1 MAGSRFKSLAEEEIA
16 ELLDDKDSKNTQ
28 KSTKACRLVFEAF
41 LQEKSIQSPY
51 TAKELAT
58 VLPSFY
64 VEVRKKDGQLYTK
77 SSLTALRF
85 GLCRHFKQ
93 ALNIDILKDKAFK
106 EANQVYEARCEELM
120 KKGLGKTEHKP
131 PIDDEDLK
139 KLYHSGLFNV
149 ANPAML
155 QNKVFFEVMF
165 FFGRGGTSRH
175 NLRQLKKKDFVIK
188 VNSQG
193 KRYVVLKTTDPRT
206 KNLKARDA
214 PGEEG
219 VMIANSG
226 PFCPVCSFEKYLS
239 HLNPSNEFLFQR
251 PRVSDYGL
259 VWYENHVLGEHTLGK
274 KMHILSEQARLS
286 RIYTNF
292 SIKATS
298 LESLLKVI
306 GGSEI
311 QHLATVTDRTIYGI
325 KTQGEM
331 KIEKNNHLA
340 VRQAVA
346 EV

>member
-1 MAGSRFKSLAEEEIA
+1 MADSRFKSLAEEEIS
-16 ELLDDKDSKNTQ
+16 ELLNDKDSKSTQ

-41 LQEKSIQSPY
+41 LQEKGIQSPC

-77 SSLTALRF
+77 STLTALRF

-93 ALNIDILKDKAFK
+93 ALNIDILKDKVFK
-106 EANQVYEARCEELM
+106 EANQVYEERCEELI

-131 PIDDEDLK
+131 PIGDEDLK
-139 KLYHSGLFNV
+139 KLYHSGFFSV

-165 FFGRGGTSRH
+165 FFGRGGKSRQ

-188 VNSQG
+188 VNSEG

-206 KNLKARDA
+206 KNLKARDV

-219 VMIANSG
+219 VMLANSG

-274 KMHILSEQARLS
+274 KMHTLSEQARLS

-311 QHLATVTDRTIYGI
+311 QHLAPVTDRTIYGT

-331 KIEKNNHLA
+331 KIVIKQSVGCGA
-340 VRQAVA
+340 SGC
-346 EV
+346 